1 MNEIIFNSPRVL
13 YLLIVIPVMIAL
25 YMRSWL
31 KQRAA
36 IQEFDRT
43 GERLTLSKSTINS
56 ALTMVATLLIIV
68 GAAGPAW
75 DPHPKKLNR
84 EGRDLVFLLDVSK
97 SMLADDLLPTRL
109 QNSKQAILDCVE
121 TLNNDRVGLVLFAG
135 SSAIKC
141 PLTSD
146 YKFFRLMLEEAD
158 WTSVNTGGTRIGDAI
173 LKTIDK
179 VFHAGSKGA
188 QDIILITD
196 GDDHDKHS
204 LDAVK
209 KLSEA
214 GVNLI
219 IIGVGDA
226 RLGSR
231 ITIEEDG
238 RRSFM
243 MSGNSEVWTKMN
255 PKKLQQLVDASDDGV
270 FLDVQT
276 KSYALGKIY
285 NRIIE
290 HKRAKLMADTDI
302 IVYTDKYQY
311 FIGLA
316 VLLLLIRTMI
326 FNKRK
331 LLNKVVAV
339 LVLTMAFNAQL
350 SRTLASDVDAKQESE
365 LGEELQLEMNGT
377 PLEIYNQGCEA
388 YEGAKYDEAT
398 LYFEHSASSTADN
411 SLRIKSLYNMGNSQY
426 RYAQLLLKSSTADA
440 NVLIQQS
447 VESFVAV
454 RALSPENMKVAH
466 NLEAARVSA
475 LAIQQQ
481 LEKEEQEENPLQKKV
496 EEAIDILKELI
507 ERQESLLNH
516 TTALMCSPGTT
527 EKAKIEDQAKL
538 KTETAEFTRKLKDV
552 EAMIPKIPDDLKKQ
566 LSADG
571 VTIPD
576 SPPSDMSQVIKHVET
591 AVISQGTAVTQLTQQ
606 DLDPGSKQQKVALDE
621 LEACLKALEE
631 MFTQQNDPQEGEGE
645 ESESDDYDESE
656 EYDESES
663 EGDMSDA
670 SSAQGE
676 FESNLDSQ
684 EIPPPTD
691 DPMDILAEEME
702 NNSMRTKKTPTKYT
716 KVKKDW

>member
-1 MNEIIFNSPRVL
+1 
-13 YLLIVIPVMIAL
+13 
-25 YMRSWL
+25 
-31 KQRAA
+31 
-36 IQEFDRT
+36 
-43 GERLTLSKSTINS
+43 
-56 ALTMVATLLIIV
+56 
-68 GAAGPAW
+68 
-75 DPHPKKLNR
+75 
-84 EGRDLVFLLDVSK
+84 
-97 SMLADDLLPTRL
+97 
-109 QNSKQAILDCVE
+109 
-121 TLNNDRVGLVLFAG
+121 
-135 SSAIKC
+135 
-141 PLTSD
+141 
-146 YKFFRLMLEEAD
+146 
-158 WTSVNTGGTRIGDAI
+158 
-173 LKTIDK
+173 
-179 VFHAGSKGA
+179 
-188 QDIILITD
+188 
-196 GDDHDKHS
+196 
-204 LDAVK
+204 
-209 KLSEA
+209 
-214 GVNLI
+214 
-219 IIGVGDA
+219 
-226 RLGSR
+226 
-231 ITIEEDG
+231 
-238 RRSFM
+238 
-243 MSGNSEVWTKMN
+243 
-255 PKKLQQLVDASDDGV
+255 
-270 FLDVQT
+270 
-276 KSYALGKIY
+276 
-285 NRIIE
+285 
-290 HKRAKLMADTDI
+290 
-302 IVYTDKYQY
+302 
-311 FIGLA
+311 
-316 VLLLLIRTMI
+316 
-326 FNKRK
+326 
-331 LLNKVVAV
+331 
-339 LVLTMAFNAQL
+339 
-350 SRTLASDVDAKQESE
+350 
-365 LGEELQLEMNGT
+365 
-377 PLEIYNQGCEA
+377 
-388 YEGAKYDEAT
+388 
-398 LYFEHSASSTADN
+398 
-411 SLRIKSLYNMGNSQY
+411 
-426 RYAQLLLKSSTADA
+426 
-440 NVLIQQS
+440 
-447 VESFVAV
+447 
-454 RALSPENMKVAH
+454 MKVAH